1 MAPAS
6 SLQPRAEDGDRPL
19 STLPREQI
27 LSLGASRIREIANA
41 AMGRSDVLPFW
52 FGESDVPTAEFIRQA
67 GAESLAAGE
76 TFYTHNLGLPELR
89 EAIAAYCSRLH
100 NADLTPER
108 IAVVSSGISGLMLTA
123 QMLLSPGDRVVIV
136 TPVWPNVTELPRIL
150 GAEVIR
156 VPLAVRG
163 GRWTLDLDRLL
174 NALTP
179 DTRAVILNSPNN
191 PTGWTID
198 AASQQAVFAHC
209 RRHGIWVVTD
219 DVYERLVFDGSAH
232 APSLLPLVEPDD
244 RFVSVNSFSKA
255 WSMTGWRA
263 GWIEAPAPFIAE
275 LGKVIEYN
283 TSCAP
288 KFVQAGAI
296 AALRDNRGEAAV
308 GALRERLMA
317 ARRLLFEGFSRHPEI
332 EAPVPAG
339 AMYAFIRIAGFEDD
353 MALARALLET
363 AGLGLAPG
371 SAFGPEG
378 KGWLRWCFAAGP
390 DKIAD
395 GLARLDRFLT
405 IRGGL

>member
-1 MAPAS
+1 MLGGVLDS
-6 SLQPRAEDGDRPL
+6 SPTQRLPV
-19 STLPREQI
+19 LPREAI

-41 AMGRSDVLPFW
+41 AMGRADVVPFW
-52 FGESDVPTAEFIRQA
+52 FGESDVPTAGFIRTA

-89 EAIAAYCSRLH
+89 AAIAAYRSRLH
-100 NADLTPER
+100 NAVLTPDR
-108 IAVVSSGISGLMLTA
+108 VAVVSSGISGLMLTA
-123 QMLLSPGDRVVIV
+123 QMLLAPGDRVVIV
-136 TPVWPNVTELPRIL
+136 TPIWPNVTELPRIL

-163 GRWTLDLDRLL
+163 GRWALDLDHLL
-174 NALTP
+174 AALTP
-179 DTRAVILNSPNN
+179 GTRAIFLNSPNN

-198 AASQQAVFAHC
+198 AESLRLIFEHC
-209 RRHGIWVVTD
+209 RRLGIWVVTD
-219 DVYERLVFDGSAH
+219 DVYERLVYNGKAH
-232 APSLLPLVEPDD
+232 APSLLPLADPED

-263 GWIEAPAPFIAE
+263 GWIEAPAPFVEE

-296 AALRDNRGEAAV
+296 AALSDNRGEGTV
-308 GALRERLMA
+308 GDMRERLA
-317 ARRLLFEGFSRHPEI
+317 TARELLFAGFARHPEI

-339 AMYAFIRIAGFEDD
+339 AMYAFFRVDGFAED
-353 MALARALLET
+353 MALARRLLEEV
-363 AGLGLAPG
+363 GLGLAPG

-378 KGWLRWCFAAGP
+378 QGWLRWCFAAGP
-390 DKIAD
+390 EKIAD
-395 GLARLDRFLT
+395 GLARLDRFLAN
-405 IRGGL
+405 RPVQS